1 MEEFYMCWLSQR
13 IKISITKPWEKDK
26 IKSPKLAGRITK
38 KGSNPQL
45 NTSPSQLRFCA
56 MTPALFRILTI
67 SGAIQLGIGRFNYPF

>member
-1 MEEFYMCWLSQR
+1 MCWLSQR
-13 IKISITKPWEKDK
+13 IRISITKPWEKDK
-26 IKSPKLAGRITK
+26 IKFPKLAGRITK

-56 MTPALFRILTI
+56 MTPALFCILTI